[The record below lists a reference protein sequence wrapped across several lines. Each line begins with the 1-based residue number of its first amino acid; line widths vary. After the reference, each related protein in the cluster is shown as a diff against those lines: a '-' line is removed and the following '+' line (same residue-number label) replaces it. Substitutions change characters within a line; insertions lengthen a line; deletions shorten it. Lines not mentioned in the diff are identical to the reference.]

1 MGKLK
6 KFVKSRT
13 TAQFLLLSAML
24 VELVFVILYP
34 SFFSGNFQM
43 SWAVFALALANFLIG
58 SVLLMLP
65 CFCPGSEKRIAP
77 VTPFIL
83 FGLTLLTF
91 FLFVPV
97 CYGLTSLWN
106 LMDVLAQVI
115 VCAFLLLTSSVLTTI
130 AVFKRQVKE
139 QQ

>member
-1 MGKLK
+1 
-6 KFVKSRT
+6 
-13 TAQFLLLSAML
+13 
-24 VELVFVILYP
+24 
-34 SFFSGNFQM
+34 M
-43 SWAVFALALANFLIG
+43 SWVVFALALATFLIG
-58 SVLLMLP
+58 SVLLLLP
-65 CFCPGSEKRIAP
+65 FFCPGSEKRIAP

-115 VCAFLLLTSSVLTTI
+115 VCAFLLLTSSVLMTI
-130 AVFKRQVKE
+130 AVFKRQIKE